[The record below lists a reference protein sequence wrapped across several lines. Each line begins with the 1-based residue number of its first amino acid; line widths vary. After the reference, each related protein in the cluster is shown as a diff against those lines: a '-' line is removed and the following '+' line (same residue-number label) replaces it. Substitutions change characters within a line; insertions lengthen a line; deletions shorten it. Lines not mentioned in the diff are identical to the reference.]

1 MYRCKIILQMRLV
14 FLGNAL
20 TIPIFMYFHLQI
32 ILHHLVIFYH
42 MKWFSKVKNSYI
54 KIAYYSIYDDHVA
67 DEMRYGWMG
76 ISFIRRHMLFWWY
89 RKDHTKVAVRQ
100 TYAMDRYCIK
110 RFYQKSFYETILLV
124 LILTGIKASSK

>member
-32 ILHHLVIFYH
+32 ILYHLVIFYH

-67 DEMRYGWMG
+67 DEMRYG
-76 ISFIRRHMLFWWY
+76 
-89 RKDHTKVAVRQ
+89 
-100 TYAMDRYCIK
+100 
-110 RFYQKSFYETILLV
+110 
-124 LILTGIKASSK
+124 

>member
-32 ILHHLVIFYH
+32 ILYHLVIFYH

-67 DEMRYGWMG
+67 DEMTYGWMG

-100 TYAMDRYCIK
+100 TYAIDRYCIK